1 MASQAPGHP
10 ERWDIKL
17 SERLEAFLRNQIV
30 VLGDRLTPRLDMFLQ
45 HYRDTAERDTI
56 ELALKCCA
64 EAKTQFWQIL
74 GNLFR
79 DKRNSW
85 GIRNILGLLESKL
98 FHSCLVAFSLM
109 IPIVSRSFPCD
120 IPLFLKILNLPPY
133 HFLKVIEPVLRADVK
148 PSSQL
153 LKRLCQFERQI
164 VESLAWTSN
173 SPLWE
178 ELQTNEGRLPPC
190 QQVMPSTLL
199 EEPQQNYVYP
209 EVNMVLVDHS
219 YSIQRN
225 PSSSLQLFTRKV
237 YTLMGEHLRELC
249 RALQLSDELRGKIW
263 TCFEHSLVHCTDL
276 MVDRHLHQLLL
287 CSIYII
293 AKVSSVEILFK
304 NITSCYSSYL
314 AADMNV
320 WKNVL
325 ISRGDGENQS
335 HGNHSLTPT
344 TPSSH
349 HPGKELR
356 GNLIGFYNQVYLA
369 RMSPFAMQFEPIAGM
384 ETPVSSPYPRQRKK
398 ASHRQRLSR
407 KYPIYISPYNR
418 ATPSPGSP
426 IFSYTTNSSSRER
439 LKELNNLLRRYTQP
453 REEDKDE
460 PLVKRPRWGGRLSL
474 HQQQLRDVENDRLA
488 AAQK

>member
-1 MASQAPGHP
+1 RSHF
-10 ERWDIKL
+10 IL
-17 SERLEAFLRNQIV
+17 
-30 VLGDRLTPRLDMFLQ
+30 VL
-45 HYRDTAERDTI
+45 A

-79 DKRNSW
+79 DKRNSR
-85 GIRNILGLLESKL
+85 GIGNIL
-98 FHSCLVAFSLM
+98 
-109 IPIVSRSFPCD
+109 
-120 IPLFLKILNLPPY
+120 
-133 HFLKVIEPVLRADVK
+133 VIEPVLRADVK

-190 QQVMPSTLL
+190 QQ
-199 EEPQQNYVYP
+199 
-209 EVNMVLVDHS
+209 
-219 YSIQRN
+219 
-225 PSSSLQLFTRKV
+225 V

-293 AKVSSVEILFK
+293 AK
-304 NITSCYSSYL
+304 
-314 AADMNV
+314 
-320 WKNVL
+320 
-325 ISRGDGENQS
+325 
-335 HGNHSLTPT
+335 
-344 TPSSH
+344 
-349 HPGKELR
+349 
-356 GNLIGFYNQVYLA
+356 
-369 RMSPFAMQFEPIAGM
+369 
-384 ETPVSSPYPRQRKK
+384 
-398 ASHRQRLSR
+398 
-407 KYPIYISPYNR
+407 
-418 ATPSPGSP
+418 
-426 IFSYTTNSSSRER
+426 R

>member
-1 MASQAPGHP
+1 
-10 ERWDIKL
+10 
-17 SERLEAFLRNQIV
+17 
-30 VLGDRLTPRLDMFLQ
+30 
-45 HYRDTAERDTI
+45 
-56 ELALKCCA
+56 
-64 EAKTQFWQIL
+64 
-74 GNLFR
+74 
-79 DKRNSW
+79 
-85 GIRNILGLLESKL
+85 
-98 FHSCLVAFSLM
+98 
-109 IPIVSRSFPCD
+109 
-120 IPLFLKILNLPPY
+120 
-133 HFLKVIEPVLRADVK
+133 
-148 PSSQL
+148 
-153 LKRLCQFERQI
+153 
-164 VESLAWTSN
+164 
-173 SPLWE
+173 
-178 ELQTNEGRLPPC
+178 
-190 QQVMPSTLL
+190 
-199 EEPQQNYVYP
+199 
-209 EVNMVLVDHS
+209 DHS

-293 AKVSSVEILFK
+293 AKV
-304 NITSCYSSYL
+304 
-314 AADMNV
+314 

-356 GNLIGFYNQVYLA
+356 GNLIGFYNQVYVA
-369 RMSPFAMQFEPIAGM
+369 RMSPFAMQFKPIAGM

-398 ASHRQRLSR
+398 ASHRQRLSS
-407 KYPIYISPYNR
+407 KYSIYISPYNR

-426 IFSYTTNSSSRER
+426 IFSYTTNSSSREC

-453 REEDKDE
+453 REEDEDE
-460 PLVKRPRWGGRLSL
+460 PLVRRPRWGGRSL